1 MSAALPQQ
9 HDSKQTDLTALGQSE
24 RPVRAR
30 WIDRWASL
38 WSVIIAPFTPG
49 RAAAGSTGQVGWA
62 TRLTAVVGLVAALLG
77 IPPGF
82 QKLVELVRPYE
93 LEISAG
99 KDLTISYR
107 PQQQVVEC
115 VFNVRAEEFGSKAN
129 QILSAKA
136 WIEQA
141 LTSRVLLN
149 ISRPEFEENES
160 RKYQPVIP
168 AGPSPRNMRCSI
180 AFRLDERSREIFQS
194 VGLRRLVVEF
204 KGKDNQ
210 MHQVP
215 FCFNIEDEGIDRLF
229 NSPDKQFRYISE
241 DPLCPD
247 DTP

>member
-1 MSAALPQQ
+1 MDRSLGFLVERDHRSIHAWAGCGRFDRASRVGDQIDGSSRPCRGAPWNTPRLP
-9 HDSKQTDLTALGQSE
+9 E
-24 RPVRAR
+24 
-30 WIDRWASL
+30 
-38 WSVIIAPFTPG
+38 
-49 RAAAGSTGQVGWA
+49 AGSKSRHHPGT
-62 TRLTAVVGLVAALLG
+62 
-77 IPPGF
+77 PP
-82 QKLVELVRPYE
+82 
-93 LEISAG
+93 
-99 KDLTISYR
+99 
-107 PQQQVVEC
+107 
-115 VFNVRAEEFGSKAN
+115 
-129 QILSAKA
+129 KA